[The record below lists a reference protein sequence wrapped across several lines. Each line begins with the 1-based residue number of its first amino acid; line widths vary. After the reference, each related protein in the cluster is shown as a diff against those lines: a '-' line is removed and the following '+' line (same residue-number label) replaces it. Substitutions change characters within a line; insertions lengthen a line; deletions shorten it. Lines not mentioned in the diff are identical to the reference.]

1 MTESQ
6 KGTVLIIEDEVGF
19 RRVYED
25 LLRGD
30 GYEVLT
36 AEDGENGWFLARTAS
51 PDLIL
56 LDIVLPKLDGLEV
69 LKNIRSNAVTK
80 DIPVIVLSVLGGTED
95 IQEGLRKGANDYVV
109 KAFYTPRE
117 MLERINMIFQEAIVR
132 KDIGSF
138 KLAVS
143 DKEKDA
149 DKLARKIGLKS
160 LSTCP
165 KCGKPLELE
174 LVPYYPQVEGHR
186 FSAQLVCTGCN
197 KAI

>member
-1 MTESQ
+1 MAGSQ
-6 KGTVLIIEDEVGF
+6 KGTVLIIEDELGF

-30 GYEVLT
+30 GYDVLT

-56 LDIVLPKLDGLEV
+56 LDIVLPKLDGLDV
-69 LKNIRSNAVTK
+69 LKNIRSNAATK

-117 MLERINMIFQEAIVR
+117 MLERINMIFQETVIR
-132 KDIGSF
+132 KDIGSYR
-138 KLAVS
+138 LAVS

-149 DKLARKIGLKS
+149 GKLAGKIGLKS

-165 KCGKPLELE
+165 TCGKPLELE
-174 LVPYYPQVEGHR
+174 LVPYYPQIEGHR
-186 FSAQLVCTGCN
+186 FSAQFVCPGCN